1 MNASKFVPAFAL
13 LAVNLLPTAM
23 TASHSS
29 TTLSTN
35 NAATV
40 GVSTIAVKDSARGRN
55 LTTEIWFQADSSAKA
70 EGFSAILPIAS
81 IPLAQNSEPASDF
94 KKRPLVVISHGNWGT
109 RYSQGWLA
117 SRLVKAGYVVV
128 SPSHPGTMNDDR
140 TATGAFRL
148 WDRSEDVRFALS
160 AVLKD
165 PKWTSLIDQDRIVF
179 WGHSFGGWTGVSLAG
194 GKFDV
199 NQEITACKEQTP
211 RDMYCNGLLAEDI
224 SKISLAGSDGSYV
237 DNRFKAFYLTAT
249 GPVRGMT
256 VPSLKAISAPMLF
269 DTAQFDEVL
278 APEMNS
284 TWAAKIVPTATEIV
298 RPVGHFV
305 YVPLCKPII
314 GKLAASL
321 ICTDLKGVERADIH
335 EKVGTDVV
343 RFFDK
348 SLDIKRQ

>member
-1 MNASKFVPAFAL
+1 MNATKFVPALAIF
-13 LAVNLLPTAM
+13 AVNLLPA
-23 TASHSS
+23 AINVSHG
-29 TTLSTN
+29 TTILSTN
-35 NAATV
+35 DTATV
-40 GVSTIAVKDSARGRN
+40 GISTIVVKDVARARN
-55 LTTEIWFQADSSAKA
+55 LNTEIWFQADSAAKA
-70 EGFSAILPIAS
+70 EGFSPILPIAA
-81 IPLAQNSEPASDF
+81 IALAQNSEPAADF

-140 TATGAFRL
+140 TAVAALRL

-165 PKWTSLIDQDRIVF
+165 PKWASLIDQDRIVF

-194 GKFDV
+194 GRFDV
-199 NQEITACKEQTP
+199 NQEIAACKEQTP
-211 RDMYCNGLLAEDI
+211 KDMYCNGLLAEDI
-224 SKISLAGSDGSYV
+224 SKISLTGSDGSYA

-256 VPSLKAISAPMLF
+256 VPSLKAITAPVLF
-269 DTAQFDEVL
+269 DTAQFDQVL

-284 TWAAKIVPTATEIV
+284 TWAAKLVPSATEIV

-321 ICTDLKGVERADIH
+321 ICTDLKGVDRADVH
-335 EKVGTDVV
+335 EKVGIDVV

-348 SLDIKRQ
+348 SLNIKRQ

>member
-1 MNASKFVPAFAL
+1 MNSTKLVSL
-13 LAVNLLPTAM
+13 LAISAASFLPVAVTQSYG
-23 TASHSS
+23 T

-35 NAATV
+35 YAATV
-40 GVSTIAVKDSARGRN
+40 GTRTLAIKDTERGRN

-70 EGFSAILPIAS
+70 EGFSPILPIAA
-81 IPLAQNSEPASDF
+81 IQLAPNSDPAADF

-117 SRLVKAGYVVV
+117 SRLVRAGYVVI

-140 TATGAFRL
+140 TSAGALRL
-148 WDRSEDVRFALS
+148 WDRSDDVRVALS

-165 PKWTSLIDQDRIVF
+165 PKWAALIDQDKIGF

-194 GKFDV
+194 GKFDM
-199 NQEITACKEQTP
+199 NQEIAACKEQTP
-211 RDMYCNGLLAEDI
+211 KDMYCNGLLTDDL
-224 SKISLAGSDGSYV
+224 SKISLEGSDGSYA
-237 DNRFKAFYLTAT
+237 DSRFKAFYLTAT

-256 VPSLKAISAPMLF
+256 VPSLKAITTPMLF

-284 TWAAKIVPTATEIV
+284 TWAAKTVPNATEIV

-305 YVPLCKPII
+305 YVPICKPII
-314 GKLAASL
+314 GKLAAAL
-321 ICTDLKGVERADIH
+321 ICTDLKGVERADVH
-335 EKVGTDVV
+335 EKVGADVV

-348 SLDIKRQ
+348 NLDIKR

>member
-1 MNASKFVPAFAL
+1 
-13 LAVNLLPTAM
+13 
-23 TASHSS
+23 
-29 TTLSTN
+29 
-35 NAATV
+35 
-40 GVSTIAVKDSARGRN
+40 
-55 LTTEIWFQADSSAKA
+55 
-70 EGFSAILPIAS
+70 
-81 IPLAQNSEPASDF
+81 
-94 KKRPLVVISHGNWGT
+94 VVISHGNWGT

-117 SRLVKAGYVVV
+117 SRLVKAGYVVI

-140 TATGAFRL
+140 TAAGALRL
-148 WDRSEDVRFALS
+148 WDRSEDIRFALS

-165 PKWTSLIDQDRIVF
+165 PKWASLIDQDRIVF
-179 WGHSFGGWTGVSLAG
+179 WGHSFGGWTGLSLAG
-194 GKFDV
+194 GKFDM
-199 NQEITACKEQTP
+199 NQEIAACREQTP
-211 RDMYCNGLLAEDI
+211 KDMYCTGLLTEDI
-224 SKISLAGSDGSYV
+224 SKISLTGSDGSYA

-256 VPSLKAISAPMLF
+256 VPSLKAITSPMLF

-284 TWAAKIVPTATEIV
+284 TWAAKMVPAATEIV

-321 ICTDLKGVERADIH
+321 ICTDLKGVERADVH

-343 RFFDK
+343 RFFDL
-348 SLDIKRQ
+348 SLGIKR

>member
-1 MNASKFVPAFAL
+1 MNVTKFVPALAIF
-13 LAVNLLPTAM
+13 AVNLLPAAITA
-23 TASHSS
+23 AHSS

-70 EGFSAILPIAS
+70 EGFSAILPIAA
-81 IPLAQNSEPASDF
+81 IPLAQNSEPAADF

-140 TATGAFRL
+140 TATGALRL

-224 SKISLAGSDGSYV
+224 SKISLTGSDGSYA

-305 YVPLCKPII
+305 YVPLCKPVI

-321 ICTDLKGVERADIH
+321 ICTDLKGVERADVH

>member
-1 MNASKFVPAFAL
+1 
-13 LAVNLLPTAM
+13 
-23 TASHSS
+23 
-29 TTLSTN
+29 
-35 NAATV
+35 
-40 GVSTIAVKDSARGRN
+40 
-55 LTTEIWFQADSSAKA
+55 
-70 EGFSAILPIAS
+70 
-81 IPLAQNSEPASDF
+81 
-94 KKRPLVVISHGNWGT
+94 
-109 RYSQGWLA
+109 
-117 SRLVKAGYVVV
+117 
-128 SPSHPGTMNDDR
+128 
-140 TATGAFRL
+140 
-148 WDRSEDVRFALS
+148 
-160 AVLKD
+160 
-165 PKWTSLIDQDRIVF
+165 
-179 WGHSFGGWTGVSLAG
+179 VSLAG

-224 SKISLAGSDGSYV
+224 SKISLAGSDGSYL

-314 GKLAASL
+314 GKLAAAL
-321 ICTDLKGVERADIH
+321 ICTDLNGVERADVH

>member
-1 MNASKFVPAFAL
+1 MNAIKLVSAFAL
-13 LAVNLLPTAM
+13 SAVNLLPTTM
-23 TASHSS
+23 TPSLSQ
-29 TTLSTN
+29 TTLSTSS
-35 NAATV
+35 AAIV
-40 GVSTIAVKDSARGRN
+40 GTSTIAVKDAARGRN
-55 LTTEIWFQADSSAKA
+55 LSTEIWFQADSSIRP
-70 EGFSAILPIAS
+70 EGFSPILPIAT
-81 IPLAQNSEPASDF
+81 IPLAQNAAPSADF

-117 SRLVKAGYVVV
+117 SRLVKAGYVVI

-140 TATGAFRL
+140 TAAGAVRL
-148 WDRSEDVRFALS
+148 WDRSEDVRVALT
-160 AVLKD
+160 AVLKE
-165 PKWTSLIDQDRIVF
+165 PKWAALIDQEQIVF

-194 GKFDV
+194 GVFDM
-199 NQEITACKEQTP
+199 NQEMSACKEQNP
-211 RDMYCNGLLAEDI
+211 KDMYCNGLLTEDM
-224 SKISLAGSDGSYV
+224 SKISLSGIDGNYADS
-237 DNRFKAFYLTAT
+237 RFKAFYLTAT

-256 VPSLKAISAPMLF
+256 VPSLKAITTPMLF

-278 APEMNS
+278 APDMNS

-314 GKLAASL
+314 GKLAAAL
-321 ICTDLKGVERADIH
+321 ICTDLKGVERSDVH

-348 SLDIKRQ
+348 SLNIKRQ